1 MNSEGQLQ
9 NTIIPESSDSVKPRT
24 SEFKRIVRVMSRRSV
39 VVGGVIVV
47 LLFLLAAIFAPVLTP
62 HDPYEQDLNARLQH
76 PSRSHLLGTDELGRD
91 LLTRI
96 IYGTRISLMVGVVA
110 VSIAGIIGMGLGLI
124 AGYFGG
130 WINIIIMRFTDALLA
145 IPPIVLML
153 AIAAVLGGGLFNVL
167 VALGISMTPTY
178 TRLMCGQ
185 VITLRENEYITA
197 AHVIG
202 AGSLRIILRHL
213 LPNAFPPLFVLLS
226 INLGTAIMME
236 ATLSFLGIGIKPP
249 SATWG
254 TMVAVGYRF
263 LLANPVMSFAPGFA
277 IMLIVV
283 AFNMVGDGLR
293 DALDPRLKG
302 KI

>member
-1 MNSEGQLQ
+1 MSPEESE
-9 NTIIPESSDSVKPRT
+9 SAKPRVN
-24 SEFKRIVRVMSRRSV
+24 EFRRVIRIMSRRPV
-39 VVGGVIVV
+39 VIGGVIVV
-47 LLFLLAAIFAPVLTP
+47 LLFVLLAILAPLLTQYS
-62 HDPYEQDLNARLQH
+62 PYEQDLNARLLQ
-76 PSRSHLLGTDELGRD
+76 PSRAHLLGTDELGRD

-110 VSIAGIIGMGLGLI
+110 VSIAGLIGMTLGLI

-167 VALGISMTPTY
+167 IALGISMTPTY

-202 AGSLRIILRHL
+202 AKSPRIILHHL

-263 LLANPVMSFAPGFA
+263 LLANPVMSFAPGCA
-277 IMLIVV
+277 ILLIVV

-293 DALDPRLKG
+293 DALDPRLRG

>member
-1 MNSEGQLQ
+1 MLQDTMSPEESE
-9 NTIIPESSDSVKPRT
+9 SAKPRVN
-24 SEFKRIVRVMSRRSV
+24 EFRRVIRIMSRRPV
-39 VVGGVIVV
+39 VIGGVIVV
-47 LLFLLAAIFAPVLTP
+47 LLFVLLAILAPLLTQYS
-62 HDPYEQDLNARLQH
+62 PYEQDLNARLLQ
-76 PSRSHLLGTDELGRD
+76 PSRAHLLGTDELGRD

-110 VSIAGIIGMGLGLI
+110 VSIAGLIGMTLGLI

-167 VALGISMTPTY
+167 IALGISMTPTY

-202 AGSLRIILRHL
+202 AKSPRIILHHL

-263 LLANPVMSFAPGFA
+263 LLANPVMSFAPGCA
-277 IMLIVV
+277 ILLIVV

-293 DALDPRLKG
+293 DALDPRLRG